1 MKYLVQASYTAEGS
15 KGVMKD
21 GGTGRKKAIEAAV
34 KSVGGKLDG
43 MYFCIGDIDVM
54 LIIDVPDT
62 ASAVAV
68 GVAAS
73 ASGAARTKTT
83 QLLTV
88 EEMDAAVKKTVK
100 YRAPGE

>member
-1 MKYLVQASYTAEGS
+1 
-15 KGVMKD
+15 MKD
-21 GGTGRKKAIEAAV
+21 GGTGRKKAIDAAV
-34 KSVGGKLDG
+34 KSVGGKLDA
-43 MYFCIGDIDVM
+43 MYFCIGDIDVI

-88 EEMDAAVKKTVK
+88 DEMDEACKKTVK
-100 YRAPGE
+100 YRAPGA